1 MENID
6 NSNEQSVK
14 YLKNKKT
21 LHPRIQGKLAYISL
35 NVSQRP
41 HFTRGVWEEGGGR
54 IESVVLAPTEL
65 QTPLGEEANI
75 QESASNTQGGRECDE
90 RPK

>member
-1 MENID
+1 M
-6 NSNEQSVK
+6 
-14 YLKNKKT
+14 
-21 LHPRIQGKLAYISL
+21 
-35 NVSQRP
+35 
-41 HFTRGVWEEGGGR
+41 
-54 IESVVLAPTEL
+54 VLAPTEL

>member
-6 NSNEQSVK
+6 STNEQSVK
-14 YLKNKKT
+14 CLKNKKKT
-21 LHPRIQGKLAYISL
+21 LHPRIQGKPAYISL

-54 IESVVLAPTEL
+54 IESAVPAPTEL
-65 QTPLGEEANI
+65 HTALGEEANV
-75 QESASNTQGGRECDE
+75 
-90 RPK
+90 